1 MAKKKKNKKT
11 PIETTGHK
19 SDKRTNNPT
28 AELEDLAR
36 EQEEAPEK
44 VLYKRNPDLDPQ
56 LVWHGKDAEDSQP
69 LEVDAAPI
77 YTQEHIHPKA
87 LIEDLRRQSQK
98 SEIEKGERTDDWFDQ
113 WDKELSP
120 EDKIEFY
127 QHARQWTNR
136 MILGDALQVM
146 TSLAEKEKL
155 RGRVQCIYMDPPYG
169 IKFSSN
175 WQPTTE
181 STSRNAGN
189 VGDKELSREPEVI
202 KAFRDTWKHG
212 VNSYLSYLRDRL
224 TVARDLLTDSGSV
237 FIQISDEN
245 MHLVRGVLDEVFG
258 PSNYMSTIRFRKKT
272 RSLGAKY
279 LEEMADY
286 ILWYAKNKE
295 AVKYR
300 ELHVE
305 RDYSDDYVAWKYYET
320 KEGKRF
326 QLSKEDIIGQKP
338 LPDGAKRYRLAPLW
352 PAAFDAKRVYSIRFR
367 EKDWLPSTGR
377 CYLTT
382 PEKMQRL
389 INANY
394 IDATGNYLQ
403 ALNYDDGAK
412 YQRLMANW
420 NDTSGAR
427 DKSYVV
433 ETSPKVVT
441 RCLLMTTDPGDLVL
455 DPTCGSGTTAYV
467 SEMYGRRWITIDTS
481 RVAIALARG
490 RLMGALFNSY
500 KIKGEP
506 LSKENIEGEINPKK
520 GFDYDFFL
528 HITLAPIANN
538 TQIDEIASEYEKP
551 IADILTAVRKE
562 FGEEINEWDLQELSE
577 KHPDNETLNQYW
589 SLNAEKKQALEKCI
603 AEGSEKKYLYDQPIE
618 NRGVKRVTGKFTVE
632 SLSPHRI
639 VPTNAE
645 DEVILEAVRQQAEEE
660 GIEPAKP
667 VSKKLRPKSVE
678 NGETKFIEV
687 VRRHLQNGKL
697 KNTKK
702 DEHLEFGEVYPCE
715 RGRYVQFEARYKEQG
730 KDKRAAICIG
740 PEYGT
745 VARSLM
751 IQAARESAGF
761 FDILVILG
769 FAFEAHADE
778 ELMNTGR
785 LPVLRAI
792 INQDL
797 RMADRLDEGK
807 SGIPFVIFGEP
818 DIEFRKT
825 ADGKLQVE
833 ILGVDI
839 YNPTTGE
846 MTASSTNDIACWFID
861 TDYDE
866 QAFFVRH
873 AYFSGG
879 GKDPLK
885 KLKTTLKGEVN
896 EELWATLNKTIS
908 RPFAEPKT
916 GKIAVK
922 AINHYGDEV
931 LRVFETSE
939 AKPPTD

>member
-77 YTQEHIHPKA
+77 YVQEHIHPKA

-175 WQPTTE
+175 WQPRTE
-181 STSRNAGN
+181 LKNSDN
-189 VGDKELSREPEVI
+189 KELSREPEVI
-202 KAFRDTWKHG
+202 KAFRDTWKYG
-212 VNSYLSYLRDRL
+212 INSYLSYLRDRL
-224 TVARDLLTDSGSV
+224 TVARDLLTESGSV
-237 FIQISDEN
+237 FVQISDEN
-245 MHLVRGVLDEVFG
+245 MHIVRSVLDEVFG

-272 RSLGAKY
+272 KPQGGKF

-286 ILWYAKNKE
+286 ILWYGKNKE
-295 AVKYR
+295 ATKYR
-300 ELHVE
+300 QMYIE
-305 RDYSDDYVAWKYYET
+305 RDYSDDFDFWKYYET
-320 KEGKRF
+320 KEGKRY
-326 QLSKEDIIGQKP
+326 QLSKEDIIDQKP
-338 LPDGAKRYRLAPLW
+338 IPDGSKRYRLVSLW
-352 PAAFDAKRVYSIRFR
+352 PTSFNKNAVYPLPFR
-367 EKDWLPSTGR
+367 GKDWQPAPSQ
-377 CYLTT
+377 CYPTSL
-382 PEKMQRL
+382 ENMQRL
-389 INANY
+389 IASKHVET
-394 IDATGNYLQ
+394 IGKYLNKV
-403 ALNYDDGAK
+403 LYDDEGK
-412 YQRLMANW
+412 YQKLTANW
-420 NDTSGAR
+420 NDTTGAR

-433 ETSPKVVT
+433 ETSPLVIE

-455 DPTCGSGTTAYV
+455 DPTCGSGTTAYA
-467 SEMYGRRWITIDTS
+467 SEKHGRRWVTIDTS
-481 RVAIALARG
+481 RVSITLARS
-490 RLMGALFNSY
+490 RLMGALFSSY
-500 KIKGEP
+500 KIKGTQ
-506 LSKENIEGEINPKK
+506 SGKEYLDGEANPKK
-520 GFDYDFFL
+520 GFDYDFFPRV
-528 HITLAPIANN
+528 TLASIVNN
-538 TQIDEIASEYEKP
+538 LQIDGIVGEYEKP
-551 IADILTAVRKE
+551 IANILTAVRKE

-589 SLNAEKKQALEKCI
+589 SLNAKKKEALDICI
-603 AEGSEKKYLYDQPIE
+603 AKGSEKTHLYDRPIE

-825 ADGKLQVE
+825 PDGKLQVE

-908 RPFAEPKT
+908 RPFAEPET